1 MLDRQDSS
9 ASSPTPTGRREFISI
24 EQFRAE
30 LRVTNDHHK
39 SNQMKGGSMRKLVG
53 LAGLAVLIAMAAP
66 ATAEPNDDTR
76 GTDGLF
82 LASVQQ
88 DGLSFKDGPAAIT
101 AGKQSCAYIDQ
112 GHPKSEVITG
122 LSASNPGFSAEDAAK
137 FVTTAAKAYC
147 PQHVADSNSAASP
160 TPRQ

>member
-1 MLDRQDSS
+1 
-9 ASSPTPTGRREFISI
+9 
-24 EQFRAE
+24 
-30 LRVTNDHHK
+30 
-39 SNQMKGGSMRKLVG
+39 MRKLVG

-82 LASVQQ
+82 LASLQQ

-101 AGKQSCAYIDQ
+101 AGKKSCQYMDQ
-112 GHPKSEVITG
+112 GHAKSEVIKGIST
-122 LSASNPGFSAEDAAK
+122 SNPGFSAEDAAK
-137 FVTTAAKAYC
+137 FMTTAAKAYC
-147 PQHVADSNSAASP
+147 PEHVADSNSAASP